1 MPVAARTGADG
12 WKLRM
17 GRASDVPAM
26 YALDLVCFEEPFR
39 FDLKSMRRFAA
50 RAGAIV
56 VVAVAARELVGFVIV
71 HLERGRLAY
80 VVTLDVA
87 PAFRRMGLAR
97 VLMGEVERQS
107 LDAGAERMGLHVY
120 SGNIAAI
127 AFYERLGFERV
138 GVDEGFYGDG
148 LDAWTYLKPLA
159 GSDG

>member
-1 MPVAARTGADG
+1 MKQIGG

-17 GRASDVPAM
+17 GRAADVPAM

-56 VVAVAARELVGFVIV
+56 VVAQAARELVGFVLV

-87 PAFRRMGLAR
+87 PAFRRMGLAG
-97 VLMGEVERQS
+97 VLMEEAERQS
-107 LDAGAERMGLHVY
+107 LDAGAERVGLHVY

-138 GVDEGFYGDG
+138 GVDVGFYGEG
-148 LDAWTYLKPLA
+148 LDAWAYLKPLA
-159 GSDG
+159 NSD